1 MLYTCGAIETLA
13 QKYYEKG
20 GEVVEIIPGTLGYG
34 LTVMHGE
41 GLKTAVVTEVYINEW
56 SSGHKVRLYNKMPEK
71 YQKMLNDYYEM
82 EVFA

>member
-1 MLYTCGAIETLA
+1 MLYSCTAIEGLA

-20 GEVVEIIPGTLGYG
+20 GEVVEIIPGTLGFG

-41 GLKTAVVTEVYINEW
+41 GLKTAVVTEIPITTQ
-56 SSGHKVRLYNKMPEK
+56 SSGHKVRLYNKMPDK
-71 YQKMLNDYYEM
+71 YKKMLHDYYEM